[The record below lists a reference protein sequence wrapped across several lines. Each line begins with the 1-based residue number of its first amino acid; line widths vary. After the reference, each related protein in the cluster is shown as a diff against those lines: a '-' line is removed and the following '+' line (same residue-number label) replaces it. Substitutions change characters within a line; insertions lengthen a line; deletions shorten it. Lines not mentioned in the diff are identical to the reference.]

1 MPIIEVTDLRKSF
14 QTPDGRTVT
23 AVDGVSFSVEAGEC
37 LGVIGESGSGKST
50 LGRLLLRLHEP
61 DSGSVLLEGQDI
73 RGLSPRALR
82 QLRRRWQIVFQE
94 PYASLNPRLTVRQ
107 IVEEPLVVARSLGEK
122 GLGGK
127 PLGAKSFGS
136 RAERLARV
144 TRTLDEV
151 GLSAEFLDRRPAN
164 LSGGQQQ
171 RVGIARSLV
180 TDPSIV
186 VLDEPTSS
194 LDLTIRASILRMLS
208 ELQRARGLTYVFISH
223 DIDTVR
229 HFCSRVAVMHR
240 GRFVEEGAAQD
251 VLNDPQQPYTQTL
264 MAAAMPPLTYVP
276 PGPDPSSDGS
286 GSAGGSS
293 AGGASDG
300 GASKGPGAG
309 TLASTKAGIA

>member
-1 MPIIEVTDLRKSF
+1 MPIIEVKDLRKQF
-14 QTPDGRTVT
+14 ETPEGRTVT
-23 AVDGVSFSVEAGEC
+23 AVDGVSFSVEVGEC
-37 LGVIGESGSGKST
+37 LGIIGESGSGKST

-61 DSGSVLLEGQDI
+61 DSGSVLLQGQDI
-73 RGLSPRALR
+73 RALAPRALR
-82 QLRRRWQIVFQE
+82 QRRGHWQIVFQE

-107 IVEEPLVVARSLGEK
+107 IVEEPLVVARSLG
-122 GLGGK
+122 
-127 PLGAKSFGS
+127 AKTAAS
-136 RAERLARV
+136 RADRLARV

-171 RVGIARSLV
+171 RVGIARALV

-208 ELQRARGLTYVFISH
+208 KLQRARGLTYVFISH

-240 GRFVEEGAAQD
+240 GRFVEEGTARD
-251 VLNDPQQPYTQTL
+251 VLNDPQQPYTQAL
-264 MAAAMPPLTYVP
+264 MAAAMPPLAYVP
-276 PGPDPSSDGS
+276 PVPVPTPV
-286 GSAGGSS
+286 SAG
-293 AGGASDG
+293 
-300 GASKGPGAG
+300 PGEL
-309 TLASTKAGIA
+309 TPTKAANA

>member
-1 MPIIEVTDLRKSF
+1 MAIIEVKDLRKSF
-14 QTPDGRTVT
+14 QTPEGRTVT

-37 LGVIGESGSGKST
+37 LGIIGESGSGKST
-50 LGRLLLRLHEP
+50 LGRLLLRLHEA
-61 DSGSVLLEGQDI
+61 DSGSVVLDGQDV
-73 RGLSPRALR
+73 RALPPRTLR
-82 QLRRRWQIVFQE
+82 QRRRDWQIVFQE

-107 IVEEPLVVARSLGEK
+107 IVEEPLVVARSLG
-122 GLGGK
+122 
-127 PLGAKSFGS
+127 AKAVGS

-144 TRTLDEV
+144 GRTLEEV

-240 GRFVEEGAAQD
+240 GRFVEEGPARD
-251 VLNDPQQPYTQTL
+251 VLNDPQQPYTQAL
-264 MAAAMPPLTYVP
+264 MAAAMPPLSYVP
-276 PGPDPSSDGS
+276 PAPVST
-286 GSAGGSS
+286 SAD
-293 AGGASDG
+293 AGLEALT
-300 GASKGPGAG
+300 P
-309 TLASTKAGIA
+309 TKAGNA